1 MPHKFLAY
9 NKCIS
14 SEMINFFWAYTD
26 VEVGTPYTDVEFGT
40 PDTPS
45 HNNSEEKRNFLKSRA
60 ISLSQPT

>member
-1 MPHKFLAY
+1 
-9 NKCIS
+9 
-14 SEMINFFWAYTD
+14 MINFFWAYTD